1 MKGPLNPELKIGDKI
16 MCYHMEGEI
25 GVPFGT
31 IGEVMKI
38 ATDPFEPNKDEKIIT
53 VNWEN
58 GSNLSLITTT
68 DAWKKIPL
76 EKIDEQIDSSW
87 EFLSQNSDL
96 LDNFDWKWFRKYL
109 KTIRDSGIVNMFE
122 SSPLLYS
129 GKSHIERYYGE
140 NREDDENFQE
150 VLNNAEESK
159 NKMIE
164 GVINYLESTQKDS
177 DNIDLINRY
186 VRFFSKK
193 LLIMYIQ
200 LSKLTG
206 RV

>member
-1 MKGPLNPELKIGDKI
+1 MKGPLNPELKVGDKI

-25 GVPFGT
+25 GVPAGT
-31 IGEVMKI
+31 VGEVIKI
-38 ATDPFEPNKDEKIIT
+38 SSDPFEPNENEKIIS

-58 GSNLSLITTT
+58 GSSLSLITST

-76 EKIDEQIDSSW
+76 EKIDEQNESSW
-87 EFLSQNSDL
+87 GSLTEKSDL
-96 LDNFDWKWFRKYL
+96 LDNFDWRWFRQYL

-164 GVINYLESTQKDS
+164 GIINYMESTQKDL
-177 DNIDLINRY
+177 DDIDLINRY
-186 VRFFSKK
+186 ARVFSKK
-193 LLIMYIQ
+193 LLNMYIE
-200 LSKLTG
+200 LSTLTG